1 MTRRILISP
10 DRVSI
15 SRPGYDA
22 LTSPRTSDYMALDS
36 ALDIERPLQAGV
48 LTGLP
53 INNVTII
60 PFGTTYPQPPAVE
73 IYEWA
78 SDLGPVAVRNTI
90 WRYDST
96 GSSTDVR
103 STVGGFVSQTGW
115 GIRLQGGGFVDSAY
129 FSRAR
134 NWIYIIWK
142 TW

>member
-1 MTRRILISP
+1 
-10 DRVSI
+10 
-15 SRPGYDA
+15 
-22 LTSPRTSDYMALDS
+22 MALDS